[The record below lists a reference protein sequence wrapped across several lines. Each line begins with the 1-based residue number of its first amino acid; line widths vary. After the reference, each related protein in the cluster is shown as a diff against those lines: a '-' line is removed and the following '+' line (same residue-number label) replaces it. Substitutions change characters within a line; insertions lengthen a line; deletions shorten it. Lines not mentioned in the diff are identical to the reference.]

1 MTGDTRILSLNEFLP
16 DHVAEL
22 VHEAGQAD
30 IVIGIPSFNNAKTIG
45 HVARAAQAG
54 LAKYFPGHR
63 AVLINSDGG
72 STDGT
77 QEVFKNSSIGDPC
90 AILISHKT
98 QPPSLMSFAY
108 SGISGKGSSFA
119 AIFAAVSMLNAK
131 ACVVL
136 DSDLRSV
143 TPEWIELLLKPVMDG
158 GHDFVSP
165 LYHRHKYDGTITN
178 SIVYPL
184 TRALYGKRVRQP
196 IGGDFGFSGEL
207 ARFYMT
213 KDVWNTDV
221 ARFGVDIW
229 MTTTALAN
237 GYRVC
242 QSFLGAKIHDP
253 KDPSS
258 DLGGMLIQ
266 VVGTAFSLM
275 EEYHGA
281 WKDVADS
288 AATPVFG
295 FVYSPGY
302 EPVNVNVRGMLDKF
316 RLGVAELADVWSLF
330 MEPEQ
335 TGRLKAAANHDESSF
350 NIGDDFWTQIIFQF
364 ALAYKRKVFN
374 RDHLIRSLVPLYLG
388 RTASWVIETRDMDPV
403 QTEER
408 LELLCMEYEAAKHG
422 LVKEWERWA

>member
-1 MTGDTRILSLNEFLP
+1 MAGNADTLSMDRFLP
-16 DHVAEL
+16 DHAAEL
-22 VHEAGQAD
+22 VHEAGQVD
-30 IVIGIPSFNNAKTIG
+30 IVIGIPSYNNAKTIG
-45 HVARAAQAG
+45 HVVRAAQAG
-54 LAKYFPGHR
+54 LAKYFSGHR

-77 QEVFKNSSIGDPC
+77 PDVFRNSSIGDPN
-90 AILISHKT
+90 AILISHT
-98 QPPSLMSFAY
+98 ALPSPLLSFPY
-108 SGISGKGSSFA
+108 NGIPGKGSAFA
-119 AIFAAVSMLNAK
+119 AIFTAASMLNAK
-131 ACVVL
+131 ACAVL

-143 TPEWIELLLKPVMDG
+143 TPEWIELLLKPIVDG
-158 GHDFVSP
+158 NSDFVSP
-165 LYHRHKYDGTITN
+165 LYQRHKYDGTITN

-213 KDVWNTDV
+213 KNVWGTDV
-221 ARFGVDIW
+221 AKFGVDIW

-242 QSFLGAKIHDP
+242 QSFMGAKIHDP

-266 VVGTAFSLM
+266 VVGTAFTLM
-275 EEYHGA
+275 EEYFSS
-281 WKDVADS
+281 WKDVTES
-288 AATPVFG
+288 QATQVFG

-302 EPVNVNVRGMLDKF
+302 EQVNVNVKVMLDKF
-316 RLGVAELADVWSLF
+316 RLGVAELASLWSQF
-330 MEPEQ
+330 MKPEQ
-335 TGRLKAAANHDESSF
+335 IGELKAVAASDENSF
-350 NIGDDFWTQIIFQF
+350 HISDAFWTQIIFRF

-374 RDHLIRSLVPLYLG
+374 REHLIRSLVPLYLG
-388 RTASWVIETRDMDPV
+388 RTASWVLETCDMDPA

-408 LELLCMEYEAAKHG
+408 IELLCKEYETNKPA
-422 LVKEWERWA
+422 LVTEWAS